1 MSGWVEQYLD
11 ALRARDEKEKAAIDV
26 YRQCTKLQDQWAQAQ
41 QTQRRRVAED
51 IPQQANP
58 PPPSIMGRGLR
69 RVTSPPLP
77 TASESANLAQLR
89 QDLAKSQ
96 QERGEMSTKLEV
108 ALRELDTLRGKARVD
123 VKRINQLNTQVTQL
137 AVKLKDREEELRG
150 KAKLI
155 ENVQDENVTLNLQL
169 NMADEQAE
177 KLKSE
182 NKELVDRWMA
192 RMGKEA
198 DQMNEQHKFG

>member
-1 MSGWVEQYLD
+1 MSTGNVSVTWTPKTFGFSSYGPPG
-11 ALRARDEKEKAAIDV
+11 
-26 YRQCTKLQDQWAQAQ
+26 TKLQDQWAQLQ
-41 QTQRRRVAED
+41 QRQGARAAED
-51 IPQQANP
+51 EPEQANP
-58 PPPSIMGRGLR
+58 PPPSIVGRGLR
-69 RVTSPPLP
+69 RVTSPPAP
-77 TASESANLAQLR
+77 TASESASLAQLR

-123 VKRINQLNTQVTQL
+123 VKRINQLNAQVSQL

-169 NMADEQAE
+169 NIADEQAE
-177 KLKSE
+177 NLKSE

-192 RMGKEA
+192 RMGQEA